1 MTTSPES
8 ASWYHDA
15 IIYEVHVRSFRD
27 ANGDGI
33 GDFRGLTSRLDYLR
47 DLGVTAIWLLPFYPS
62 PLRDDGYDI
71 SDYLSINPSYGTMRD
86 FKRFLTEAHARDL
99 RVITELVINHT
110 SDQHPW
116 FQRAR
121 RAPAGSPER
130 DFYVWSDTTDLYSD
144 ARIIFQ
150 DTETSNWTW
159 DPVAQSHFWHRFF
172 SHQPD
177 LNFENP
183 AVHDAVF
190 EALDFWLDLGVDG
203 LRLDAVPYLYER
215 DGTMCENLDETHRYL
230 KKLRARVDATYQDRM
245 LLAEANQWPED
256 SVAYFGDGD
265 ECHMA
270 FHFPLMPRMF
280 MALRM
285 ENRFPIIDI
294 LEQTPAIP
302 DSSQWAIFLRN
313 HDELTLEMVTDEER
327 DYMYRVYAD
336 DPQMRINVGIRR
348 RLAPLLGNNRR
359 EVELMNGLLL
369 SLPGAP
375 VIYYGDEIGMGDNFY
390 LGDRNG
396 VRTPMQWSGDRNAG
410 FSEANPQRLYFP
422 VITDPEYHYE
432 AVNVA
437 IQRDNPNSLWWSTKR
452 ALSLRRSLPELS
464 RGRLEF
470 VASDNPKVLTF
481 LRRLGDRSVL
491 VVANL
496 SRHVQP
502 VTLELEELAGHTP
515 VEAFGKARFPEVT
528 ESLYTLT
535 IGPHE
540 FYWFSM
546 EPVETG
552 TYPEEKPRIS
562 LRGGLDGLWRARG
575 QLQRVMTSDI
585 SHRRWFRAKA
595 RTIRDSELVDLLDV
609 PGTEAKMA
617 FLRLEYTQGDPEFY
631 VIPLAVATGADADR
645 IESETPE
652 AVVALVHTV
661 GEEGDAVL
669 YDAIRDEGFARSLL
683 RLVGSSRKTKGRRVS
698 LTSGRIPGSRK
709 AGEGMDEVPVR
720 FVGLDQTN
728 SAVFFGDRLMM
739 KMFRKIEAGQNPEVE
754 VGRFLT
760 EKAHFPHTPAT
771 RGLLLA
777 EMDGESSALAFFQEY
792 VPSQANAFDH
802 IFSNALLTLETV
814 LARSDDLGPP
824 PTPRHL
830 LDITEAE
837 LGRGR
842 EFMGPLLADVKLLG
856 QRTGEMHLAL
866 ASDPGHSVFGT
877 ETVSTLQMR
886 SVYQSIRSTV
896 KTSIA
901 LLKRRRSQLHEADA
915 AQVDELIEAEN
926 TLLDQIKAVMSE
938 KIIIDRIRIHGDY
951 HLGQVLYTG
960 KDFVIIDFEGEPQRP
975 LSERRLKRLALRD
988 VAGMV
993 RSFHYALL
1001 MASRQVDES
1010 GWDDGSRQH
1019 LVDWTH
1025 TIHRWLAAEFVN
1037 AYRSAVEGS
1046 PIVPTD
1052 ETHFRE
1058 LLDVLIIEKA
1068 AYELEYEVNNR
1079 PDFVSVPLSGILNT
1093 LR

>member
-71 SDYLSINPSYGTMRD
+71 SDYLSINPSYGTMPD

-159 DPVAQSHFWHRFF
+159 DPVAQSYFWHRFF

-535 IGPHE
+535 VGPHE

-552 TYPEEKPRIS
+552 AYPEETPRIS

-609 PGTEAKMA
+609 PGTGAKMA

-631 VIPLAVATGADADR
+631 VIPLAVATGVDADR

-824 PTPRHL
+824 PNPKHL
-830 LDITEAE
+830 LDVTEAE

-842 EFMGPLLADVKLLG
+842 EFMGPLLADAKLLG

-866 ASDPGHSVFGT
+866 ASDPGHPVFGT

-901 LLKRRRSQLHEADA
+901 VLKRRRSQLHEADA

-938 KIIIDRIRIHGDY
+938 KITIDRIRIHGDY

-1052 ETHFRE
+1052 DTHFRE